1 MPRQQAPL
9 SELGSTYSVNGEF
22 CAHLNFLDQ
31 TGYQKNIL
39 GPSRTTEEQAQ
50 KDLEQIRK
58 AAEKAET
65 REEGLEMMRSEAQKL
80 KDSAKYEAEIS
91 ETLRRRDPLMGSDS
105 EDDYEDDDMGDDPD
119 PPWMQE
125 YPEEEEELPESQTDR
140 PTLSA
145 IEATAELSRFRPV
158 KSTPSDLKYLLEARA
173 DPNLPF
179 KPGSISPLDNV
190 ITFAKMKH
198 VAQMRELLL
207 DFGASESDDDKASW
221 TLRQRADFCE
231 MIRIN
236 NAKNI
241 DKDYDPICG
250 SVEY

>member
-22 CAHLNFLDQ
+22 RAHLNFLDQ

-91 ETLRRRDPLMGSDS
+91 ETLRRRDSLMGSDS
-105 EDDYEDDDMGDDPD
+105 EDD
-119 PPWMQE
+119 
-125 YPEEEEELPESQTDR
+125 
-140 PTLSA
+140 
-145 IEATAELSRFRPV
+145 
-158 KSTPSDLKYLLEARA
+158 
-173 DPNLPF
+173 
-179 KPGSISPLDNV
+179 
-190 ITFAKMKH
+190 
-198 VAQMRELLL
+198 
-207 DFGASESDDDKASW
+207 
-221 TLRQRADFCE
+221 
-231 MIRIN
+231 
-236 NAKNI
+236 
-241 DKDYDPICG
+241 
-250 SVEY
+250 

>member
-1 MPRQQAPL
+1 MPREKTPL
-9 SELGSTYSVNGEF
+9 GELGSVFEHGREF
-22 CAHLNFLDQ
+22 RACLKFRDESNSFE
-31 TGYQKNIL
+31 NIY
-39 GPSRTTEEQAQ
+39 GPNRTTEEQAQ

-65 REEGLEMMRSEAQKL
+65 REEGLKMMRSEAQKL
-80 KDSAKYEAEIS
+80 KDSAKYEAEIR
-91 ETLRRRDPLMGSDS
+91 ETLQRMDSLMGSDS

-125 YPEEEEELPESQTDR
+125 YPEEEELPESQTDR

-173 DPNLPF
+173 DPNLPL

-236 NAKNI
+236 NAENI

>member
-1 MPRQQAPL
+1 MPREKTPL
-9 SELGSTYSVNGEF
+9 GELGSVFEHGGEF
-22 CAHLNFLDQ
+22 RAHLQFRDESNRVE
-31 TGYQKNIL
+31 NIV
-39 GPSRTTEEQAQ
+39 GPNRTTEEQAQ

-65 REEGLEMMRSEAQKL
+65 REEGLEMMRSEAQTL
-80 KDSAKYEAEIS
+80 KDSAKYEAEIR
-91 ETLRRRDPLMGSDS
+91 ETLQRMDSLMES
-105 EDDYEDDDMGDDPD
+105 DYEDDDMGSDPD

-125 YPEEEEELPESQTDR
+125 YQEEEEELPESQTDR

-145 IEATAELSRFRPV
+145 IEATAELSRFRPI

-173 DPNLPF
+173 DPNLPL
-179 KPGSISPLDNV
+179 KPGSITPLRNV
-190 ITFAKMKH
+190 MSFAKMKH

-207 DFGASESDDDKASW
+207 EFGASESDDDKARW
-221 TLRQRADFCE
+221 KLRQRADFCE